1 MCFIIFEFLLHN
13 KVIESFKYPS
23 TRVAPNGLLTSK
35 FHYLALFREGR
46 LHQKLGADALES
58 VKIIHVDRVGT
69 VTVTSNTG
77 SLSQMPYVSI
87 SLFQIQF
94 YFLLELNVSVVEGG
108 VEWWRA
114 AEY

>member
-1 MCFIIFEFLLHN
+1 MIVFYFLLVLLHN

-58 VKIIHVDRVGT
+58 VKIIHVDRVG
-69 VTVTSNTG
+69 
-77 SLSQMPYVSI
+77 
-87 SLFQIQF
+87 
-94 YFLLELNVSVVEGG
+94 
-108 VEWWRA
+108 
-114 AEY
+114 

>member
-46 LHQKLGADALES
+46 LHQKLGANALES
-58 VKIIHVDRVGT
+58 VKIIHVDRVGVNKT
-69 VTVTSNTG
+69 RYCHSNTDW
-77 SLSQMPYVSI
+77 I
-87 SLFQIQF
+87 
-94 YFLLELNVSVVEGG
+94 VSVYLC
-108 VEWWRA
+108 RMLA
-114 AEY
+114 